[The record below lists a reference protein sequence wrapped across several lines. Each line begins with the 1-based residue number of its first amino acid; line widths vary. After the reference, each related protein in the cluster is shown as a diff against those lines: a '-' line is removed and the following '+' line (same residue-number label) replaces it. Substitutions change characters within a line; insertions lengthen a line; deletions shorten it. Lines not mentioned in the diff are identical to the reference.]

1 MTDILSP
8 QSPAS
13 GAAVPKVGFVSLGCP
28 KALTDS
34 ELILTQLSAEGYQTS
49 KTFQGADLV
58 IVNTC
63 GFIDDAVKESLDTIG
78 EALAD
83 NGKVIVTG
91 CLGARSGEGGGNL
104 VQQVHPSVL
113 AVTGPH
119 ATHEVMEAVHKHLPK
134 PHDPFVDLVP
144 PQGVKLTPRHYAYLK
159 ISEGCNHR
167 CTFCIIPSM
176 RGDLVSRPVGDV
188 LTEARKLFEA
198 GVKELLVVSQ
208 DTSAYGVDVKY
219 RTGFWDG
226 KPVKTRM
233 FDLVRALGE
242 LAREHGAWVRLHYVY
257 PYPHVDEIVP
267 LMNEGLCL
275 PYLDVP
281 LQHSHP
287 DVLRRMKRPASGE
300 KNLERIQR
308 WRELCPDIVVRS
320 TFIAGFPG
328 ETEEEFQYL
337 LDFVE
342 EAQIDR
348 AGCFAYSPVEGAAAN
363 EIPGAVP
370 DEVREERRARFMA
383 VAERVSAARLERRV
397 GATMQVLVDQ
407 ASGLGKKGGVGR
419 SYADAPEID
428 GVVRLL
434 PPEKISKT
442 YKVGDFVKARIVSAQ
457 GHDLVGVP
465 V

>member
-1 MTDILSP
+1 MTESH
-8 QSPAS
+8 SNA
-13 GAAVPKVGFVSLGCP
+13 GAAAPKVGFVSLGCP

-49 KTFQGADLV
+49 KTFAGADLV

-78 EALAD
+78 EALAE

-91 CLGARSGEGGGNL
+91 CLGAREASGGGNM
-104 VQQVHPSVL
+104 VQQIHPSVL

-144 PQGVKLTPRHYAYLK
+144 AQGIKLTPRHYAYLK

-188 LTEARKLFEA
+188 LSEARKLFEA

-208 DTSAYGVDVKY
+208 DTSAYGVDLQY

-226 KPVKTRM
+226 RPVKARM

-242 LAREHGAWVRLHYVY
+242 LAKGFGAWVRLHYVY
-257 PYPHVDEIVP
+257 PYPHVDEIIP

-300 KNLERIQR
+300 KNLERIAR
-308 WRELCPDIVVRS
+308 WREMCPQIVIRS

-328 ETEEEFQYL
+328 ETEQEFQHL
-337 LDFVE
+337 LDFVQ
-342 EAQIDR
+342 EARIDR
-348 AGCFAYSPVEGAAAN
+348 AGCFAYSPVNGAAAN
-363 EIPGAVP
+363 ELPDPVP
-370 DEVREERRARFMA
+370 EALREERRARFMA
-383 VAERVSAARLERRV
+383 VAEQVSAAKLRERV
-397 GATMQVLVDQ
+397 GATMQVLVDSAPNQ
-407 ASGLGKKGGVGR
+407 GKKGAVGR

-434 PPEKISKT
+434 PPEKISKILR
-442 YKVGDFVKARIVSAQ
+442 VGEFTKARIVAAE
-457 GHDLVGVP
+457 GHDLLAVP

>member
-1 MTDILSP
+1 MSESVAL
-8 QSPAS
+8 S
-13 GAAVPKVGFVSLGCP
+13 GASVPKVGFVSLGCP

-34 ELILTQLSAEGYQTS
+34 ELILTQLSAEGYETS
-49 KTFQGADLV
+49 KTFAGADLV

-63 GFIDDAVKESLDTIG
+63 GFIDDAVRESLDTIG
-78 EALAD
+78 EALAE

-91 CLGARSGEGGGNL
+91 CLGAREGEGGGNL
-104 VQQVHPSVL
+104 VRQMHPSVL

-119 ATHEVMEAVHKHLPK
+119 ATHEVMSAVHEHLPK

-144 PQGVKLTPRHYAYLK
+144 AQGIKLTPRHYAYLK

-188 LTEARKLFEA
+188 LSEARKLFEA

-226 KPVKTRM
+226 RPVKTRM
-233 FDLVRALGE
+233 LDLVRELGE
-242 LAREHGAWVRLHYVY
+242 LARGHGAWVRLHYVY
-257 PYPHVDEIVP
+257 PYPHVDDVIP
-267 LMNEGLCL
+267 LMAEGLVL

-300 KNLERIQR
+300 RNLERIAR
-308 WRELCPDIVVRS
+308 WRELCPQLVVRS

-328 ETEEEFQYL
+328 ETDAEFEHL
-337 LDFVE
+337 LDFVR
-342 EAQIDR
+342 EARIDR
-348 AGCFAYSPVEGAAAN
+348 AGCFAYSPVQGALAN
-363 EIPGAVP
+363 ALPDPVP
-370 DEVREERRARFMA
+370 DAVREERRARFMA
-383 VAERVSAARLERRV
+383 AAEAVSIEKLRERV
-397 GATMQVLVDQ
+397 GATMQVLVDS
-407 ASGLGKKGGVGR
+407 APGLGKKGAVGR

-428 GVVRLL
+428 GTVRLL

-442 YKVGDFVKARIVSAQ
+442 LKVGEFTKARIVAAQ
-457 GHDLVGVP
+457 GHDLVAVP